1 MMFTRLSRWSL
12 QVQVTILSCVAII
25 VARLRAR
32 LAMAE
37 GGQSMVEY
45 ALVVAFVAVAG
56 MVVVKLFGE
65 ALSGVFNRLIE
76 KLKGVG

>member
-1 MMFTRLSRWSL
+1 MFTRLSRWSL

-25 VARLRAR
+25 AARLRAR
-32 LAMAE
+32 LVMAE

-65 ALSGVFNRLIE
+65 ALGGVFNRLIE